1 MVPANLTCRQ
11 ALLSNRAA
19 DQRSQCDEKRP
30 SCNNCVRRQKKCSL
44 CEVTKSA
51 AEDSA
56 GKLSSLEPRPE
67 SGPKAQTSFDPLA
80 TERHFSKATR
90 LKELHL
96 MHHYGTTTC
105 ETLGLTTQQVKLWK
119 TAIPKEALRHEFLM
133 EGLLSIA
140 ALHCAHLDPSM
151 GWAYTE
157 AAIQYQNSGLIGYRT
172 ALLHIND
179 TNYEAIFIFSVIL
192 TVLGFAMPAAYTER
206 QPVSPAETIISIYE
220 LLKGITLTT
229 QVYAEAIRGGMF
241 SPLFQNLELRVSS
254 PCFMPEGEI
263 VTAMVRLRQR
273 AEFMTKYVGT
283 ETREIYIASIDSL
296 EESFRDVGMSRSVSN
311 VVAWPI
317 MVGHKM
323 VHLFKQGDPM
333 ALLVWVHYGVLAL
346 EIHDQWW
353 GKNFGIRLIED
364 LSATLHG
371 LDPEWASW
379 TEWARKCALLVA

>member
-1 MVPANLTCRQ
+1 MAPRKPHRKSRNGCLQCKQRRVKAGIQSQ
-11 ALLSNRAA
+11 AQNI
-19 DQRSQCDEKRP
+19 
-30 SCNNCVRRQKKCSL
+30 
-44 CEVTKSA
+44 
-51 AEDSA
+51 
-56 GKLSSLEPRPE
+56 
-67 SGPKAQTSFDPLA
+67 FDPLA

-96 MHHYGTTTC
+96 MHHYGTATC
-105 ETLGLTTQQVKLWK
+105 ETMGLTPQQVKLWK

-133 EGLLSIA
+133 EGLLSVA
-140 ALHCAHLDPSM
+140 ALHCAHLEPSM

-179 TNYEAIFIFSVIL
+179 NNYEAIFIFSVIL

-206 QPVSPAETIISIYE
+206 QPVSPAETLISIYE

-229 QVYAEAIRGGMF
+229 EVYAEAIRGGML
-241 SPLFQNLELRVSS
+241 SPLFHNLELRVSS
-254 PCFMPEGEI
+254 PCIVLEGEI
-263 VTAMVRLRQR
+263 ETAMVRLRQR

-296 EESFRDVGMSRSVSN
+296 EANFHNAG
-311 VVAWPI
+311 
-317 MVGHKM
+317 G
-323 VHLFKQGDPM
+323 PM

-346 EIHDQWW
+346 RIHDQWW